1 MARFEATIAA
11 IDTLSAARSMSQNVH
26 TLHLFFDDPIRL
38 KYCQLVFQY
47 LQSENPEQA
56 ERWAEK
62 LGGTDLAKLWN
73 TDWFNHGVR
82 AQGPGLVLSFD
93 SSTHDGIPLQML
105 EELFAHG
112 LRSAVAEVF
121 YDQVGETE
129 RMFFERGM
137 WVTRHSFYAA
147 NPALK
152 AVVESAE
159 DDTEEGEGTGE
170 GEECDGTRN
179 PRKPVPIGTLRT
191 QQEEREREGR
201 EAVDAMV
208 GMFKD
213 MRESG
218 VNPADGIMGIFLLK
232 AGFKGL
238 VHAALFTLVTVLL
251 FKGFWL
257 WMGLG
262 LLLAVALPLYY
273 MNAERKSM
281 FS

>member
-1 MARFEATIAA
+1 
-11 IDTLSAARSMSQNVH
+11 MSQNVH
-26 TLHLFFDDPIRL
+26 TLHLFFEDPIRL

-47 LQSENPEQA
+47 LQSDNPEQA

-62 LGGTDLAKLWN
+62 LGGADLGKLWDS
-73 TDWFNHGVR
+73 DWFNHGVR

-129 RMFFERGM
+129 RMFFEQGM
-137 WVTRHSFYAA
+137 WVTRDAFYGS
-147 NPALK
+147 NPTLK
-152 AVVESAE
+152 AVVERAD
-159 DDTEEGEGTGE
+159 DDTEEGEGEE
-170 GEECDGTRN
+170 GDGTKN
-179 PRKPVPIGTLRT
+179 PSKPVPISTLRT
-191 QQEEREREGR
+191 QQDEREREGR
-201 EAVDAMV
+201 EAVEAMV

-218 VNPADGIMGIFLLK
+218 VNPVDGIMGIFMLK

-273 MNAERKSM
+273 MSTERKSL